1 MSSKKQTS
9 SLNKYLL
16 GSDLND
22 IEAKLQLSKSKTFFY
37 TRELGKI
44 LSWDSEDSFKEFE
57 RYCETART
65 LIGGFV
71 SLVPKKSKYLFSIVF
86 YEGKYFVYFEQIDSI
101 ARLRSGGNSF
111 SKYEDVLQYLND
123 KVLEQE
129 K

>member
-1 MSSKKQTS
+1 MVNKKQSS

-22 IEAKLQLSKSKTFFY
+22 IEAKLQLSKSKSFFY
-37 TRELGKI
+37 ARELSKI

-57 RYCETART
+57 SYCETART
-65 LIGGFV
+65 LIGSLV
-71 SLVPKKSKYLFSIVF
+71 SLVPKKSKYLYSIMF

-111 SKYEDVLQYLND
+111 SKYEDALQYLND
-123 KVLEQE
+123 KVLKQE